1 MHRRDYL
8 KIIFALILSSLFTI
22 ALFYLTLELPHLL
35 DKILHN
41 YYPDLFWQFKLKE
54 EMLNNIR
61 PIGYATLII
70 VIILIALGFILRKSY
85 LSAIGSVTLYLPVF
99 GYFAFAMFFL
109 AGIGILRVLWLPLIE
124 YSPEVLKLGSIVLIP
139 YVILKDYV
147 SIYVAYGTLL
157 LSALILIF
165 IGLFIFSIGTAT
177 WLYGRF
183 KGYKIIDFW
192 IYRYI
197 RHPQYLGYI
206 LWSYGLLTLTY
217 LKSYVRGAFI
227 IPPSYPWLIST
238 LIIIGIALYEENSM
252 KMLYKKD
259 YMEYKEK
266 TAFMIPLPRWLENL
280 IKWPLRIKRE
290 EKMIDNIL
298 LLFFYLL
305 ILTILSYIINIYYN
319 I

>member
-1 MHRRDYL
+1 MHKHNLL

-22 ALFYLTLELPHLL
+22 TLFYSTLELPHVL

-54 EMLNNIR
+54 EMLNSIR
-61 PIGYATLII
+61 PVGYATLII
-70 VIILIALGFILRKSY
+70 VVVLIMLGFILRKSY
-85 LSAIGSVTLYLPVF
+85 LSTIGSVTLYLPVF

-109 AGIGILRVLWLPLIE
+109 AGIGILRILWLPLIE
-124 YSPEVLKLGSIVLIP
+124 YSPETLKLGSIVLIP
-139 YVILKDYV
+139 YTILKNYIH
-147 SIYVAYGTLL
+147 IYAAYGVLL
-157 LSALILIF
+157 LSALIFIF

-177 WLYGRF
+177 WLYGKF

-206 LWSYGLLTLTY
+206 LWSYGLLAFTY

-227 IPPSYPWLIST
+227 TPPSYPWLIST
-238 LIIIGIALYEENSM
+238 LIIIGIALYEEDSM
-252 KMLYKKD
+252 KILYKED
-259 YMEYKEK
+259 YIEYMKR
-266 TAFMIPLPRWLENL
+266 TAFMIPLPRWLGNL
-280 IKWPLRIKRE
+280 IRWPLRMKRE
-290 EKMIDNIL
+290 RKTIDSIL
-298 LLFFYLL
+298 LLIFYLL
-305 ILTILSYIINIYYN
+305 ILTALSYIINIYYN